1 MRRTLRAWPVGAHK
15 TSSAPSWRSRLNTR
29 TNTASAV
36 ESMKGTSARF
46 RTTTCA
52 FGVRICTAHSNGQ
65 SAYRLGFVEEPLAGD
80 GVTEMDGTRVFV
92 APEAVEPLDG
102 AVLDVAESGRLT
114 LTKTIDR

>member
-1 MRRTLRAWPVGAHK
+1 MLHV
-15 TSSAPSWRSRLNTR
+15 
-29 TNTASAV
+29 TNTAALALADARA
-36 ESMKGTSARF
+36 EKGLPEH
-46 RTTTCA
+46 
-52 FGVRICTAHSNGQ
+52 FGVRICAANSNGQ

-114 LTKTIDR
+114 LTKIIDR